1 MDDIDELFLE
11 VDGALGESGDVEVAR
26 GQLELFG
33 TLLTSLADTRSEVAP
48 ELERDMHTVLTRD
61 GHRVTGSWE
70 EIVRS
75 LRDADMEGLQ
85 DRTTNE
91 FMVRMSK
98 RTFRETGVRVP
109 HHDAELFVRA
119 SADAGL
125 LRIVR

>member
-1 MDDIDELFLE
+1 M
-11 VDGALGESGDVEVAR
+11 
-26 GQLELFG
+26 
-33 TLLTSLADTRSEVAP
+33 
-48 ELERDMHTVLTRD
+48 ERDTHTVLTPD
-61 GHRVTGSWE
+61 GHRLTGSWE

-85 DRTTNE
+85 DRTTDE